1 MKKELFAGALLLTML
16 IASIVNIWYLNKL
29 TENLIDIVET
39 AEEEALSGNWDKAE
53 ENAEEAARIWDKND
67 PYTHIVLRH
76 FEIDSATD
84 AIYQLLNE
92 IYSKNEGGVRGETK
106 ALTAQLDSLAS
117 IEEIKFGSIF

>member
-1 MKKELFAGALLLTML
+1 MKKEIFAGALLLTMF

-29 TENLIDIVET
+29 TQNLIDIVET
-39 AEEEALSGNWDKAE
+39 AEEEVFSGNWDKAAADVE
-53 ENAEEAARIWDKND
+53 DAARIWDKND

-76 FEIDSATD
+76 FEIDDATD

-92 IYSKNEGGVRGETK
+92 IYAKNEGGVRGEAK